1 MSVIHKNAKDIMT
14 RDVVLVTEDVHINK
28 LNELMLEYSIS
39 GIPVVN
45 KNKNLIGIVT
55 KTDVLGASI
64 DAHLDL
70 KVHISLKDILDLHAK
85 DTEIEITA
93 QEELVVKD
101 IMTKNP
107 ITVTESTPIES
118 IADKMIINN
127 IHRVIVTNRKKV
139 VGIIST
145 SDLLFYVARKSINE

>member
-1 MSVIHKNAKDIMT
+1 MSVSHKNAKDIMT
-14 RDVVLVTEDVHINK
+14 RDVVLVTEDMHINK
-28 LNELMLEYSIS
+28 INELMLEYSIS

-45 KNKNLIGIVT
+45 KNNNLIGIVT
-55 KTDVLGASI
+55 KTDVLSASI

-70 KVHISLKDILDLHAK
+70 NVRISLKDILDLQAE
-85 DTEIEITA
+85 DTEVEITA

-127 IHRVIVTNRKKV
+127 IHRVIVIKRNKV

-145 SDLLFYVARKSINE
+145 SDLLFYVARKSIDG